1 MHTILT
7 TALARPADRV
17 RVRRL
22 ARRTLSK
29 AADTPPAP
37 PPPPDSTSSGDES
50 ERLLNTCAVC
60 MRDRC
65 KAVRLSCKMALSL
78 VEQVHQWCRAKL

>member
-1 MHTILT
+1 MQKILT
-7 TALARPADRV
+7 TALARPAERV

-22 ARRTLSK
+22 ARRTISN

-37 PPPPDSTSSGDES
+37 PPPDSTSSGEES

-60 MRDRC
+60 MPDRC
-65 KAVRLSCKMALSL
+65 EAVRLSCK
-78 VEQVHQWCRAKL
+78 VP